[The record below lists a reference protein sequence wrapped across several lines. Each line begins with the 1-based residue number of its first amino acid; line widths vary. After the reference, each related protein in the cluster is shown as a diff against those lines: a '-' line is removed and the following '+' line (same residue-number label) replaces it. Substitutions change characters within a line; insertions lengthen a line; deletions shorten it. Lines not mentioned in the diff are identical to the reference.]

1 MGYSGEVCPGGPWGD
16 VGWGERGPPYIPF
29 RSHFPGWL
37 ACGWVGSG
45 IVPICSMCCALLC
58 CVAGL
63 WLGWSCI
70 CSISFHVLYTD
81 FGWVVVG
88 QWVKC
93 WLVVGLL
100 KPNSYI
106 LSERGIEPMTSP
118 EAGVPNVG
126 GSVLPLSHQCLVIYK
141 PHTTHT
147 HNTIFYYNF

>member
-1 MGYSGEVCPGGPWGD
+1 MGYSGSPVPHEVHVLLLLLLLIGDGLLRANYPQRSMGD
-16 VGWGERGPPYIPF
+16 VGWGVRGPPYIPF

-58 CVAGL
+58 CVADL

-81 FGWVVVG
+81 FGWVVVD

-93 WLVVGLL
+93 
-100 KPNSYI
+100 
-106 LSERGIEPMTSP
+106 
-118 EAGVPNVG
+118 
-126 GSVLPLSHQCLVIYK
+126 
-141 PHTTHT
+141 
-147 HNTIFYYNF
+147 